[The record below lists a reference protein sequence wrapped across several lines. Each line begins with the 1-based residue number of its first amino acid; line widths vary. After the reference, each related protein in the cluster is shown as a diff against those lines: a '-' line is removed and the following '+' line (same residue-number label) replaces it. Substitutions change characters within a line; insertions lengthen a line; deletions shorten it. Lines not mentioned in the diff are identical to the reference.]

1 MDTNESKMNMTSC
14 WNGFAASIPGGGHIR
29 HGIPCQDASAV
40 MTAPRPALIVCDGRG
55 SASLSHFGAEGA
67 VKAFR
72 SQVSILEPFLVN
84 ILDGDEENTEQWTK
98 FCRIMYRTLMQV
110 KYELAEKHNTQ
121 EKEFDFTVAFAIAGR
136 KHIGCFQVGD
146 GSLVLRQNGVCQTV
160 FPPEKGEFANQTH
173 FLRPGGEVAMSFQ
186 HALFD
191 AEANSGIA
199 ATSDGPE
206 HLMFHLADMKPG
218 RIFDMLLDDLLAE
231 NLTKQ
236 DIMDYLTRKEWANDP
251 RGADDRSLAVLACV
265 KEEAITQPEEECAES
280 APDTKADAVESE
292 EAAKPEAEAAEPE
305 EAEAAEPEAESAEP
319 EAEAAEPEEAESAEP
334 EAEADE
340 PEAEAKDSD
349 APGTKKG
356 GISMNKE
363 ICLLAIMG
371 ILSSA
376 VLVEAAY
383 LARQQKMLTRQMS
396 AIRNIECLLADNN
409 AKPGELRSQASQPVA
424 QEPSAPKVC
433 SYHSAISNVA
443 QTADKPLAEGG
454 GQVAASD
461 SEANT
466 ADKTLAEGGGQVAA
480 SDSEA
485 KNADKMQAEGEEH
498 EEK

>member
-1 MDTNESKMNMTSC
+1 METGKATEGEMNMDTNERNMNMTSC

-110 KYELAEKHNTQ
+110 KYELAEKHNAQ
-121 EKEFDFTVAFAIAGR
+121 EKEFDFTVAFAIAGKKR
-136 KHIGCFQVGD
+136 IGCFQVGD
-146 GSLVLRQNGVCQTV
+146 GSLVLRQNGICQTV

-218 RIFDMLLDDLLAE
+218 RIFDMMMDDLLAE
-231 NLTKQ
+231 NLTRQ
-236 DIMDYLTRKEWANDP
+236 DLMDYLTRKEWANDP

-265 KEEAITQPEEECAES
+265 KKEAISRPEEECTES

-305 EAEAAEPEAESAEP
+305 EAESAEP
-319 EAEAAEPEEAESAEP
+319 EAEAA
-334 EAEADE
+334 E

-424 QEPSAPKVC
+424 QEPSAPKV
-433 SYHSAISNVA
+433 SSDHSAASNVA
-443 QTADKPLAEGG
+443 QTADKTQAEGS
-454 GQVAASD
+454 GQVAAGD
-461 SEANT
+461 SEAKT
-466 ADKTLAEGGGQVAA
+466 ADKTQAEGGGQVAA

-485 KNADKMQAEGEEH
+485 KNADKMQAEGDEH

>member
-1 MDTNESKMNMTSC
+1 MAINKENMEMKSF
-14 WNGFAASIPGGGHIR
+14 WNGFAASIPGGAHIR

-40 MTAPRPALIVCDGRG
+40 MTEPRPALIVCDGRG
-55 SASLSHFGAEGA
+55 SASLSHFGAKEA
-67 VKAFR
+67 VEAFR

-84 ILDGDEENTEQWTK
+84 ILDGNEEKKEQWVK

-110 KYELAEKHNTQ
+110 KYELAEQHNAD
-121 EKEFDFTVAFAIAGR
+121 EKEFDFTVAFAIAGK

-173 FLRPGGEVAMSFQ
+173 FLRPGGEETMRFQ

-206 HLMFHLADMKPG
+206 HFMFHLADMKPG

-265 KEEAITQPEEECAES
+265 KEEAIMHSEEEKTEPV
-280 APDTKADAVESE
+280 PDKG
-292 EAAKPEAEAAEPE
+292 AEAAEPV
-305 EAEAAEPEAESAEP
+305 AEAAEPEAK
-319 EAEAAEPEEAESAEP
+319 AEATEPK
-334 EAEADE
+334 AEAVE
-340 PEAEAKDSD
+340 TAAKDTG
-349 APGTKKG
+349 APGTKKVVS
-356 GISMNKE
+356 SMNKE
-363 ICLLAIMG
+363 ICLLGIMG

-376 VLVEAAY
+376 LLLETACM
-383 LARQQKMLTRQMS
+383 ARQQKMNTRQMS
-396 AIRNIECLLADNN
+396 AIQNMERQLAENN
-409 AKPGELRSQASQPVA
+409 VKLEELRSQASQPVP
-424 QEPSAPKVC
+424 QEASAPQNNGATGNASQTGDKQQEEGNAQVP
-433 SYHSAISNVA
+433 AISNESR
-443 QTADKPLAEGG
+443 TADKP
-454 GQVAASD
+454 
-461 SEANT
+461 
-466 ADKTLAEGGGQVAA
+466 
-480 SDSEA
+480 
-485 KNADKMQAEGEEH
+485 QAEGDEH